1 MQTLLIS
8 LSAYFALVYFL
19 PGLADTWTKKR
30 WLMHMVSF
38 LATVTTLTFLLF
50 HHARHCGLTL
60 EDILHKSLQ
69 GIVKKNK
76 KLHTSYILL
85 SSRVCMFKET
95 FKIPGGF

>member
-69 GIVKKNK
+69 GIVKKK

>member
-50 HHARHCGLTL
+50 HHARHCGLSL

-69 GIVKKNK
+69 GIVKKK
-76 KLHTSYILL
+76 QKTSYFIYSIIKQSLH
-85 SSRVCMFKET
+85 V
-95 FKIPGGF
+95 